1 MTRTP
6 ITAELATRGL
16 LPWALLLGLSF
27 FFGLAFEEF
36 QANAGQKWPGGIR
49 SFPLL
54 AVIGA
59 LLYELEPERPTLLG
73 IGLLSLTIWLGLY
86 YWRAMEDAA
95 PDGLPNVGLMVP
107 ICGVIAYLIG
117 PISLAAPPWMATG
130 LTVVSVLLL
139 TARATLHAMA
149 RRIELAEIVNAG
161 RFLLLTGLV
170 LPLLPDHPV
179 TNLTAITP
187 YEAWLATVAV
197 CAVSYASYLLRRYAF
212 PHGSGLVIAAL
223 GGVYSATVTTIVLA
237 RRARNDAEMAQE
249 ARTGII
255 VANAV
260 MYFRLLAIIAVFDG
274 PLALMLTPAMVVL
287 SALGSLL
294 AGMSYWSTRRRV
306 SQTMSPTTIVPNPLG
321 FGTAASFGIL
331 FIVVSLL
338 AAFMM
343 RRFGS
348 EGRYALAGVVG
359 ITDINPFVLSLAQHG
374 VAPLQDAAR
383 AGAILIAVASNNVFQ
398 AIYAG
403 LYSGGRTGPAVVMGL
418 LLLAAAGL
426 SAAFITTHIL
436 VEPNPHGA
444 IVFYP
449 R

>member
-1 MTRTP
+1 MIRTP
-6 ITAELATRGL
+6 ITTELATRGL

-36 QANAGQKWPGGIR
+36 QASAGQKWPGGIR

-73 IGLLSLTIWLGLY
+73 IGLLGLTIWLGLY
-86 YWRAMEDAA
+86 YWRAMKNTA

-117 PISLAAPPWMATG
+117 PISLSAPPWMATG

-197 CAVSYASYLLRRYAF
+197 CTVSYASYLLRRYAF
-212 PHGSGLVIAAL
+212 PRSSGLVVAAL
-223 GGVYSATVTTIVLA
+223 GGAYSATVTTIVLA
-237 RRARNDAEMAQE
+237 RRARNDAEMARE

-274 PLALMLTPAMVVL
+274 PLALMLTPAMVIL
-287 SALGSLL
+287 SALGGLL
-294 AGMSYWSTRRRV
+294 AGMSYWSARRRV
-306 SQTMSPTTIVPNPLG
+306 PQTMSPTMIVPNPLG
-321 FGTAASFGIL
+321 FGTAASFGVL

-348 EGRYALAGVVG
+348 EGIYALAGVVG

-418 LLLAAAGL
+418 LLLAIAGL
-426 SAAFITTHIL
+426 SAAFITAHYF
-436 VEPNPHGA
+436 G
-444 IVFYP
+444 
-449 R
+449 